1 MLSSLFSGRPLST
14 VAVLLLAGGL
24 TLAHGTP
31 ARAQA
36 DAPEAAADSASEA
49 TDATEAATYQEHILG
64 DPDAPVQI
72 LEFSS
77 FTCGHCATFHQDHLP
92 ELKDRYIDTGKANLR
107 LVDFPLDNLA
117 GAVSLITRCA
127 PSERYQAFVETFYGD
142 PAAWQTRTPR
152 ESLTSI
158 ARLGGMSKED
168 VDACLQNET
177 LYREI
182 LDRQEQARERYNITG
197 TPTFVINGTK
207 HTGSY
212 SAESLS
218 EAIDEALEDAGG

>member
-1 MLSSLFSGRPLST
+1 MLSARIARRPLST
-14 VAVLLLAGGL
+14 LAVLLLAGGL
-24 TLAHGTP
+24 TLGHGAP
-31 ARAQA
+31 AQA
-36 DAPEAAADSASEA
+36 QDDAASETTPEASSDSA
-49 TDATEAATYQEHILG
+49 DAATYQEHVLG

-77 FTCGHCATFHQDHLP
+77 YTCGHCAAFHQDHLP
-92 ELKDRYIDTGKANLR
+92 EIKERYIDTGKANLR

-117 GAVSLITRCA
+117 GAVSLITHCA
-127 PSERYQAFVETFYGD
+127 PPERYHAFVETFYGD

-218 EAIDEALEDAGG
+218 EAIDEALEQTGG